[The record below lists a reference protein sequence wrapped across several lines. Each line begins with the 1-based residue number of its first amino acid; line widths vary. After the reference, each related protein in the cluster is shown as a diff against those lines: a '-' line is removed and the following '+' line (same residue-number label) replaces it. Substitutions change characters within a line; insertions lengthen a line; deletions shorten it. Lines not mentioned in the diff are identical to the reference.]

1 MGGCNNIAVA
11 VSYRPVVVHQ
21 LGVVMQK
28 RIVSSL
34 AVVAISFF
42 LFFATNASAQF
53 CCFTYVAN
61 MLPQNEVP
69 IAFDTPMAGL
79 GVVVVTFND
88 DGTSSALVIASAYGN
103 ETPIT
108 ASHIHIGDAGVAG
121 AVICPMTGAEF
132 TNPVVTTC
140 NFTVDQ
146 TNALLSPQGSLYM
159 QVHTQAHPGGEIRDQ
174 LIFAG

>member
-1 MGGCNNIAVA
+1 VGGCNNIAVA
-11 VSYRPVVVHQ
+11 VSYRSVVVHQ

-28 RIVSSL
+28 KIVSSL
-34 AVVAISFF
+34 AVCAISFF
-42 LFFATNASAQF
+42 LLFATNASAQF

-69 IAFDTPMAGL
+69 AALDTPMAGL

-108 ASHIHIGDAGVAG
+108 ASHIHIGDADVAG

>member
-1 MGGCNNIAVA
+1 VA
-11 VSYRPVVVHQ
+11 VSYRAVVVHQ
-21 LGVVMQK
+21 LGVIMQK

-34 AVVAISFF
+34 AVCAISFF

-53 CCFTYVAN
+53 CCYTYVSN

-69 IAFDTPMAGL
+69 APLDTPMSGL

-88 DGTSSALVIASAYGN
+88 DGTSSALVIANAFGN

-121 AVICPMTGAEF
+121 PIICPMTGADF
-132 TNPVVTTC
+132 TNPVITTC

-146 TNALLSPQGSLYM
+146 TTALLSPQGSLYM

-174 LIFAG
+174 LNFVQ